1 MILIMPGK
9 EKLLYRFAMCFDC
22 VNRNFIFAEVKYE
35 F

>member
-22 VNRNFIFAEVKYE
+22 ANRNLLNKGVTEMG
-35 F
+35 